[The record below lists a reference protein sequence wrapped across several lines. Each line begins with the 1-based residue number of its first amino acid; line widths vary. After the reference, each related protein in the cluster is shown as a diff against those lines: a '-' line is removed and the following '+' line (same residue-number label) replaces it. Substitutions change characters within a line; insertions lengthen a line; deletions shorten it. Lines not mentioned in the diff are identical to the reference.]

1 MLSLQSKPDEAI
13 KHVVEDIRK
22 LSDVT
27 LKLQPELAV
36 SQQVDSLLSNRWPV

>member
-13 KHVVEDIRK
+13 KRVVEDIRK

-36 SQQVDSLLSNRWPV
+36 SQQVDSLLSNR

>member
-1 MLSLQSKPDEAI
+1 MLSLQSKPDEVI

-36 SQQVDSLLSNRWPV
+36 SQQVDSLLSNR